1 MKFLKVIYK
10 AWMKFAHA
18 LGWVNTRII
27 LFLIYF
33 LIFVP
38 IAVLF
43 KVIGKDPLDRR
54 FEAVGSYWIK
64 KETRVFRQ
72 DDYRRQ
78 F

>member
-1 MKFLKVIYK
+1 MQFLKVMYK

-27 LFLIYF
+27 LSLVYF
-33 LIFVP
+33 LIFTP

-43 KVIGKDPLDRR
+43 KVIGKELLDRR
-54 FEAVGSYWIK
+54 FETVGSYWIK
-64 KETRVFRQ
+64 REPRIFRQ